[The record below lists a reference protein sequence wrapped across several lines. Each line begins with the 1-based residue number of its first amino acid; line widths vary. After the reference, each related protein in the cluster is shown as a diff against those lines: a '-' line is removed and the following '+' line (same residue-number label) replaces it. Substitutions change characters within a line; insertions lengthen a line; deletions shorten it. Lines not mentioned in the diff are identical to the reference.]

1 MPIDSILYCLR
12 ELRFLTQGCFTK
24 YQRLFDLLNFTDL
37 PINDFIKFIK
47 MFEQFGEAVPQLLIS
62 VTFYVQHIS
71 SDPSLDQKEYP
82 GIPFKIPQTLI
93 TMLLSAG
100 CVVMGVGTSLEA
112 ARKMYNQGFKGK
124 DGRVPLHGAAAL
136 GDGKEAYRKV
146 KILIEEG
153 ARLDPRDNN
162 HDTPFILA
170 ARKGNTEV
178 ITLLVQKGLE
188 MFNVNNQGGGGDTA
202 LTIAAR
208 SKFFIVKFHHYFVA
222 HSAKK

>member
-1 MPIDSILYCLR
+1 MPIDSILYSLR
-12 ELRFLTQGCFTK
+12 ELRLLTQSCFTK

-37 PINDFIKFIK
+37 PIDDFIKFIK
-47 MFEQFGEAVPQLLIS
+47 LFEQFGEAIPQLLIS
-62 VTFYVQHIS
+62 VTFYIQHIS
-71 SDPSLDQKEYP
+71 SDPREDFTE
-82 GIPFKIPQTLI
+82 IPFTRGFTIPVPQTLI
-93 TMLLSAG
+93 TILLSAG
-100 CVVMGVGTSLEA
+100 CVVMGIGTSLGA

-146 KILIEEG
+146 STLIEEG

-208 SKFFIVKFHHYFVA
+208 CILLNPTIISLPIVQ
-222 HSAKK
+222 